1 MKKITD
7 SELATILAALRYFQ
21 ASKVTATGSHFD
33 DTPPLTPE
41 EIDELCET
49 LNTET
54 VFFADDNTLKS
65 LKTLLDYSE
74 PDEARS
80 FKECDDRAAKRAH
93 IYHHIR
99 RLREGSED

>member
-1 MKKITD
+1 MKKITN

-33 DTPPLTPE
+33 DAPPLTPE

-49 LNTET
+49 LNTEVT
-54 VFFADDNTLKS
+54 ILDKSDRKS

-80 FKECDDRAAKRAH
+80 FEECDDRAVKKAH

-99 RLREGSED
+99 RLREGLED